1 MTARPLPLRIDTQGT
16 AVLADWVRDGADR
29 IANSATDSIWQEI
42 DAYRNRSD
50 PSLRLEVETHCRQV
64 FLAFLH
70 GIDERRY
77 PVRADF
83 PWTARHAMRR
93 VDVGITLP
101 DFMKAFRIGQIA
113 LWNDI
118 LTGVQEHPA
127 TKDAALLLVDQVM
140 RTIEVGSTTAAEA
153 YLEAQQYALADS
165 ARLARDLVEDLLA
178 GRPPSVRPRL
188 QLLADVG
195 LEDEATYLLL
205 AARPLVSEDVE
216 PHHQERLIAA
226 FRTAG
231 RGLVV
236 ARHDE
241 VVAVLPVGPGA
252 DGRLLADVRSVVNG
266 LAGRGAF
273 AIVGVSSVRQGYAE
287 VPAAYDEARMA
298 GRGLG
303 GRAGVLAVGEMS
315 TLDFLIQSQDGSAGR
330 LVRPDV
336 RAFLEE
342 DLAGDG
348 VLVETLSSYLAH
360 DLNATLTAMTLHVH
374 VNTVYYRLQ
383 RIAERTNCDIRRV
396 EELIDLLVAV
406 RVVRSERR
414 Q

>member
-1 MTARPLPLRIDTQGT
+1 MSARPLPLRIDTQGT
-16 AVLADWVRDGADR
+16 VLLADWVRDRGDQ
-29 IANSATDSIWQEI
+29 IAEHATASIWQEVG
-42 DAYRNRSD
+42 AYRERSD
-50 PSLRLEVETHCRQV
+50 PSLRQEVETHCRQV
-64 FLAFLH
+64 FLAFLR
-70 GIDERRY
+70 GVDERRD

-93 VDVGITLP
+93 VDLGIALP

-113 LWNDI
+113 LWDDI
-118 LTGVQEHPA
+118 LSGVKEHPA

-178 GRPPSVRPRL
+178 GRPPAVRPRL
-188 QLLADVG
+188 QVLADVG
-195 LEDEATYLLL
+195 LDEDAAYVVVV
-205 AARPLVSEDVE
+205 ARPLVSEDVE
-216 PHHQERLIAA
+216 PRHQARLRAA
-226 FRTAG
+226 FSAPG

-241 VVAVLPVGPGA
+241 VVAVLPVEPGA
-252 DGRLLADVRSVVNG
+252 EDRLLADLRSVVTG
-266 LAGRGAF
+266 LAGHGAF
-273 AIVGVSSVRQGYAE
+273 ATVGVSSVRQGYLE
-287 VPAAYDEARMA
+287 VPAGYDEAWMA

-303 GRAGVLAVGEMS
+303 GRAGVMAVGEMS
-315 TLDFLIQSQDGSAGR
+315 TLDFLIQSQDGAAGR
-330 LVRPDV
+330 LVRPEV

-348 VLVETLSSYLAH
+348 VLVETLSTYLAH
-360 DLNATLTAMTLHVH
+360 DLNATLAAMALHVH

-383 RIAERTNCDIRRV
+383 RIAARTDCDIRRV

-414 Q
+414 